1 VQELA
6 GQELAELHT
15 ADPESAESQEEIAQ
29 DELSELAGRVKLH
42 LPSLKAL
49 KKAGSGAPKRS
60 WSVEAKAIM
69 DALVTMNKE
78 LVDRNEFLRSEER
91 RPKTD
96 KDLASY
102 GKVQGMYLS
111 ANAKKHENVP
121 NSDACEL
128 KCSMDPGCK
137 SFSFCATKRS
147 CLIAPLALGYRPDS
161 VFYAKQKGSD
171 EYVMYPGMF
180 EAIKS
185 SPVVHDKTLTECRT
199 GCDTLGVQCAGFSF
213 RANKGACAY
222 TSESLHYDKEWSYH
236 EKPGR
241 QFEMGHPQE
250 VNAEKTIDLQKRE
263 LDKYWRELSYDR
275 KVNDKRKVIKLEKKI
290 NGIKDAAVNLVDELR
305 VLKSTY
311 AGVKAKVATMK
322 RISKTAANALNNAV
336 TEVTRAK
343 GSLEQANVARALAD
357 EKVQKREQEL
367 TDQVDQNAELT
378 PEDRSADLSDLMGSD
393 AKLQR
398 ARSEQLTSHNHHQ
411 LCTQELLGAEK
422 VLKGAQEQQD
432 SMDKQ
437 TIVILTKLKNIE
449 GEKTQKTN
457 RLKSLIGKAKDVA
470 NVVRKEEELMTP
482 PSSVLAP
489 PSMHHQLS
497 WDQKADEANAN
508 AAAARLASMIKLG
521 HGPPTEI

>member
-1 VQELA
+1 
-6 GQELAELHT
+6 
-15 ADPESAESQEEIAQ
+15 
-29 DELSELAGRVKLH
+29 
-42 LPSLKAL
+42 
-49 KKAGSGAPKRS
+49 
-60 WSVEAKAIM
+60 
-69 DALVTMNKE
+69 
-78 LVDRNEFLRSEER
+78 
-91 RPKTD
+91 
-96 KDLASY
+96 
-102 GKVQGMYLS
+102 
-111 ANAKKHENVP
+111 
-121 NSDACEL
+121 
-128 KCSMDPGCK
+128 
-137 SFSFCATKRS
+137 
-147 CLIAPLALGYRPDS
+147 
-161 VFYAKQKGSD
+161 
-171 EYVMYPGMF
+171 
-180 EAIKS
+180 
-185 SPVVHDKTLTECRT
+185 
-199 GCDTLGVQCAGFSF
+199 
-213 RANKGACAY
+213 
-222 TSESLHYDKEWSYH
+222 
-236 EKPGR
+236 
-241 QFEMGHPQE
+241 